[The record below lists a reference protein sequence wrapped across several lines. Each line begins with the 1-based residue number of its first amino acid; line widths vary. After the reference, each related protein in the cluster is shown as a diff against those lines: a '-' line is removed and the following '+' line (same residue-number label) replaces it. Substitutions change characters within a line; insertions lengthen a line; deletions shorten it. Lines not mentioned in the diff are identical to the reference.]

1 MESMFSTCSY
11 CGPDGCYTGVCPF
24 ASDVSNR
31 SDEDAFADSVVADVL
46 LATGRYDINKV
57 RMIKWS
63 ELSFDQTEM
72 ALEMC
77 SVTTTTSDH

>member
-1 MESMFSTCSY
+1 MESMFSTCS
-11 CGPDGCYTGVCPF
+11 CSGDCYTGVCPF
-24 ASDVSNR
+24 ASEGSSR
-31 SDEDAFADSVVADVL
+31 SDDDTFADSVVADVL
-46 LATGRYDINKV
+46 LAAGGYDINKV

-77 SVTTTTSDH
+77 SVSEGEQ